1 MFAIKDAPVPAP
13 PPNPINAV
21 IVFVVT
27 AVITVAIPAIGSG
40 KPVVFESARG
50 YAWFDWKSS
59 LEHVNTRLPVSI
71 PTKLPTLNPWFAIV
85 NVSNPVWEI

>member
-21 IVFVVT
+21 IVFVVI

-59 LEHVNTRLPVSI
+59 LEHLNTRLPVSI
-71 PTKLPTLNPWFAIV
+71 PTKLPTLNQ
-85 NVSNPVWEI
+85 